1 MGGAMKELALYALE
15 PGTGVDPETGLRT
28 AEADCAVNLIPF
40 PLRRGSTLRPKTEGD
55 RIKVYF
61 YRPEVP
67 GELIHTYAYQ
77 PEANWTTYSPE
88 LSALEWTDGE
98 YTAPADGF
106 VRVAVAGAV
115 PGEAPEE
122 GAALQDR
129 VLTGEASCGELPVP
143 EWMTRCEES
152 LKQRVTACRREK
164 DLLLFLL
171 ADTHYTAGC
180 IWPDTLRSLRL
191 AAEELHPDAVVHLGD
206 FTDGLL
212 PTAYTRSIAA
222 MVLADLRTVCGRLWC
237 CVGNH
242 DRNYFRGN
250 PGAMSREECARL
262 YLDRE
267 TPWYHVDFPAQK
279 LRLLFLDSFDPT
291 EKERYGFPPEEVRWL
306 RRRLLTT
313 PRAYRVLVFSHV
325 PPAAEIHV
333 WSETIRNEERMFRL
347 LERFHARRGGSVLG
361 WVHGH
366 SHADQIYEKRAF
378 PVIGIGC
385 AKLEDFPEHKPEGSV
400 TYPREQHS
408 QNQELWDALL
418 IHAETGSLDFLRFGA
433 GEDRHVEMKREK

>member
-129 VLTGEASCGELPVP
+129 VLTGEAS
-143 EWMTRCEES
+143 
-152 LKQRVTACRREK
+152 
-164 DLLLFLL
+164 
-171 ADTHYTAGC
+171 
-180 IWPDTLRSLRL
+180 
-191 AAEELHPDAVVHLGD
+191 
-206 FTDGLL
+206 
-212 PTAYTRSIAA
+212 
-222 MVLADLRTVCGRLWC
+222 
-237 CVGNH
+237 
-242 DRNYFRGN
+242 
-250 PGAMSREECARL
+250 
-262 YLDRE
+262 
-267 TPWYHVDFPAQK
+267 
-279 LRLLFLDSFDPT
+279 
-291 EKERYGFPPEEVRWL
+291 
-306 RRRLLTT
+306 
-313 PRAYRVLVFSHV
+313 
-325 PPAAEIHV
+325 
-333 WSETIRNEERMFRL
+333 
-347 LERFHARRGGSVLG
+347 
-361 WVHGH
+361 
-366 SHADQIYEKRAF
+366 
-378 PVIGIGC
+378 
-385 AKLEDFPEHKPEGSV
+385 
-400 TYPREQHS
+400 
-408 QNQELWDALL
+408 
-418 IHAETGSLDFLRFGA
+418 
-433 GEDRHVEMKREK
+433 